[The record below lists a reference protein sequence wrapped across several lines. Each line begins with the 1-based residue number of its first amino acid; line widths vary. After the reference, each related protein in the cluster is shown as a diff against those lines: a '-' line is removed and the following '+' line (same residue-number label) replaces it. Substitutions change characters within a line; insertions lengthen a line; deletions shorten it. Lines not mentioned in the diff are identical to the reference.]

1 MVDGDP
7 VRAKQLV
14 YFATRPFNICGE
26 QNHVKNK
33 QCPQKQALRRAPGS
47 ELTTTQ
53 HLNFS
58 KSLRVELRFLRQLSP
73 PSNSIQTQDV
83 VLWVF

>member
-1 MVDGDP
+1 MVDGVP
-7 VRAKQLV
+7 VRAKQLA
-14 YFATRPFNICGE
+14 YFATRSFNSCGE
-26 QNHVKNK
+26 QNHVKK
-33 QCPQKQALRRAPGS
+33 QTVSTETGVETGS

-58 KSLRVELRFLRQLSP
+58 KSLRVELRFLRQPSP
-73 PSNSIQTQDV
+73 PSNSIQTQGV